1 MRCGMR
7 RGGCCAL
14 SWMLGAPRS
23 LLLEALALPLLLE
36 QALGAAAAADDAVG
50 VGCGHGSLGERAGH
64 LGVDEEDR
72 RLILE
77 QRHVDGG
84 AAVVER
90 VVDAVDVAAVVAGG
104 GQADAPLSS
113 EGEFDAAAVRRRG
126 FVVHDLS
133 LFEISA
139 GAQARRLLVRS
150 FSTA

>member
-7 RGGCCAL
+7 RGSCCVL
-14 SWMLGAPRS
+14 SWMLCAPCT
-23 LLLEALALPLLLE
+23 LLLEALALPLLFE

-50 VGCGHGSLGERAGH
+50 VGRGHGSVSERAGH

-72 RLILE
+72 RLVLE

-90 VVDAVDVAAVVAGG
+90 VVDAVDVAAVVAGSRRAG
-104 GQADAPLSS
+104 APLSS

-133 LFEISA
+133 LVEISA
-139 GAQARRLLVRS
+139 GAEARRLLVRS